1 MLATG
6 EPTTKAALI
15 TDWHP
20 AFAAPP
26 PLRRFQARKVTGF
39 VTFLQWIRSI
49 AAVAERKG
57 LPWEPHCVLH
67 LNLTGR
73 TLSEETIMTKVTEA
87 VYSQGVLKPAE
98 DLGLREDQR
107 VRLIVE
113 TVDDKAVDRAAAL
126 ARLKAGIAKMQ
137 FFSQG
142 PLPSREE
149 LHDRS

>member
-1 MLATG
+1 MSG
-6 EPTTKAALI
+6 LI
-15 TDWHP
+15 FADHNP
-20 AFAAPP
+20 AFAIPC
-26 PLRRFQARKVTGF
+26 PLRRFQTRKVTVF
-39 VTFLQWIRSI
+39 VTFLQWIRSTV
-49 AAVAERKG
+49 AVAARNG
-57 LPWEPHCVLH
+57 FAGEPHCVLH

-87 VYSQGVLKPAE
+87 VYSLGVLKPVE

-113 TVDDKAVDRAAAL
+113 TVDDEAEDRAAAL